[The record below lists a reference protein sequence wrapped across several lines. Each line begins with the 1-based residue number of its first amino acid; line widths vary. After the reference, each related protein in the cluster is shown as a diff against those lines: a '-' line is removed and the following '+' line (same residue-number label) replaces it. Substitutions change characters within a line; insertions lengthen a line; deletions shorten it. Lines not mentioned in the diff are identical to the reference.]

1 MNALFCGLTAWLGL
15 VMLAAADVSPGQ
27 VATGSADGGGP
38 PLPVGNPAR
47 VITSFHDAYVK
58 QGRPRIL
65 VYVNRSLV
73 ADRGEMLALAEVER
87 TIKVKG
93 DEVPISGGNVQIGSG
108 NEVTKPAGSG
118 SQGGERQETTRA
130 SIRTTLDRPLGT
142 EPLSEAEVRNMEE
155 HFLRPLMQA
164 RARLV
169 DQRVAELAR
178 RTFATPGANFLTV
191 AESSAEQREIE
202 SLKQSVDVV
211 VEVLARWRTVVIPE
225 PSGEDRT
232 ERRIS
237 LTATATNLKD
247 GIRLAQVGSDTLFG
261 FNDRQG
267 ERQQRRYAVLTDK
280 EIIEQTALAL
290 MEQMAAA
297 E

>member
-1 MNALFCGLTAWLGL
+1 MNAMFCGLTAWAGL
-15 VMLAAADVSPGQ
+15 AVLAAADVSQGQ
-27 VATGSADGGGP
+27 GPAGSADGGGP

-47 VITSFHDAYVK
+47 VITAFHDAYVK
-58 QGRPRIL
+58 HGRPRIL
-65 VYVNRSLV
+65 VHVNRSLV

-87 TIKVKG
+87 ATKVKG
-93 DEVPISGGNVQIGSG
+93 DEVPLAGNNVQIGSG
-108 NEVTKPAGSG
+108 NEVAKPAGSG
-118 SQGGERQETTRA
+118 SPGGERQETTRA

-142 EPLSEAEVRNMEE
+142 EALSEAEVRIIEE
-155 HFLRPLMQA
+155 HFMRPLMQA
-164 RARLV
+164 RTRLV

-178 RTFATPGANFLTV
+178 RTFASPGANFLTV
-191 AESSAEQREIE
+191 AENSAEQREIE
-202 SLKQSVDVV
+202 SLKQSVEVV

-232 ERRIS
+232 ERRVS

-247 GIRLAQVGSDTLFG
+247 GIRFAQVGSDTLFG
-261 FNDRQG
+261 FNDRRG
-267 ERQQRRYAVLTDK
+267 ERQERRYAVLADK